1 MEWNREKVEEKV
13 GKKSAKLIKESIQWK
28 LGVWEDCGGRCHHT
42 HTHTHFLFS
51 SPLPSLAFEKTEVLD
66 WASPAPC
73 IITIEREKVYE
84 RARGLFGC
92 FKRVLLCFWP
102 CWCSLMTDCL
112 LAAYLFC
119 DLFLGFIQCVYRFGN
134 ICFVQ
139 CGICVR
145 RYGFIS
151 RSSLSMCVCE
161 KEGEILINV

>member
-1 MEWNREKVEEKV
+1 MYNHDRARE
-13 GKKSAKLIKESIQWK
+13 S
-28 LGVWEDCGGRCHHT
+28 VW
-42 HTHTHFLFS
+42 
-51 SPLPSLAFEKTEVLD
+51 
-66 WASPAPC
+66 
-73 IITIEREKVYE
+73 E

-119 DLFLGFIQCVYRFGN
+119 DLFFGFIQCVYLFAN

-151 RSSLSMCVCE
+151 RSSLSMCVCVRR
-161 KEGEILINV
+161 KRRRNSNKCLRNHFRSTKWLIVFLHPVYSKWDHMTLMSRPETPAKICANKVQSHTHTHAHARTFQ

>member
-1 MEWNREKVEEKV
+1 MKARGLGRLWRKV
-13 GKKSAKLIKESIQWK
+13 SS
-28 LGVWEDCGGRCHHT
+28 HT
-42 HTHTHFLFS
+42 HTHTHFLFLLS
-51 SPLPSLAFEKTEVLD
+51 SSFSGLWEDRGARLGLTSTMYNHDRA
-66 WASPAPC
+66 
-73 IITIEREKVYE
+73 RESVWE

-119 DLFLGFIQCVYRFGN
+119 DLFFGFIQCVYRFGN